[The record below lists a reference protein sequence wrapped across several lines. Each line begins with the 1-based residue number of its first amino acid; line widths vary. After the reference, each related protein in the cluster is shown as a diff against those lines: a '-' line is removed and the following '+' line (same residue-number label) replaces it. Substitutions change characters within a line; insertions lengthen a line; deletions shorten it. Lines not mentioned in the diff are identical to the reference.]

1 MAKSQLSYTKN
12 TVSKITVKG
21 TLSEDA
27 TYITYLDE
35 DKEEQEI
42 MIADCLKDFRGNDIS
57 FAVSLTTNEDL
68 EIEPS
73 EEDVD

>member
-12 TVSKITVKG
+12 TTSKITVKG
-21 TLSEDA
+21 TLSKDGE
-27 TYITYLDE
+27 YITYLDA

-42 MIADCLKDFRGNDIS
+42 SVSDCLKDFRGTEIS
-57 FAVSLTTNEDL
+57 FAVSLTQNEDL

-73 EEDVD
+73 EDEE